1 MPSFHHCHFIHNISY
16 ANCDNII
23 MLPFFAY
30 QILNSNWYQLFNFTS
45 LFICTK
51 IYIITTRIRGTFSI
65 QFVMFTEREI
75 TKFLRLYFSGF
86 SFLSSLRVEK
96 RFRLLSIAIWTH
108 ESTTSHVSQLIKRSL
123 YFWMDKTFRCVT
135 LWRFGEWIFPGI
147 NYIIYIVLYVIL

>member
-1 MPSFHHCHFIHNISY
+1 MSFHNCQLIHHISY
-16 ANCDNII
+16 VNCGNII
-23 MLPFFAY
+23 MMPLFAY
-30 QILNSNWYQLFNFTS
+30 QMVNFYWYQLFNFTS

-96 RFRLLSIAIWTH
+96 RFRLLSTAIWTH
-108 ESTTSHVSQLIKRSL
+108 ESTTSHVSQWIKRSL